1 MLKSVAK
8 RINIVLPEDTLR
20 MLDRVA
26 PRGSRSHLI
35 SEAVKQFV
43 TTRARANLAAQLKQG
58 AVANAQRD
66 LELAHEWFALDE
78 EAWQTKRRTAAR
90 KK

>member
-1 MLKSVAK
+1 MAK

-20 MLDRVA
+20 LLDRVA
-26 PRGSRSHLI
+26 PRGSRSRLI
-35 SEAVKQFV
+35 SEAVKHFV
-43 TTRARANLAAQLKQG
+43 ASSTRNKLAAQLKRG

-66 LELAHEWFALDE
+66 LELAQEWFLLDE
-78 EAWQTKRRTAAR
+78 EAWLTKQRSTAR

>member
-1 MLKSVAK
+1 MAK

-20 MLDRVA
+20 LLDRVA
-26 PRGSRSHLI
+26 PRGSRSRLI

-43 TTRARANLAAQLKQG
+43 TTKSRANLAAQLKRG
-58 AVANAQRD
+58 ALANAQRD

-78 EAWQTKRRTAAR
+78 EAWQKERRTGAR